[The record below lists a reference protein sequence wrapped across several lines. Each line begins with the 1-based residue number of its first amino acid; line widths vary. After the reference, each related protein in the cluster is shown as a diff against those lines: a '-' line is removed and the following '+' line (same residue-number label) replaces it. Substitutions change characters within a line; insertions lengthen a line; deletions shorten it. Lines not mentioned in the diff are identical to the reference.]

1 MCNVDVIIIMQN
13 IRLQGV
19 IPVVFNGQ
27 VPSDPVSDVWGTDLL
42 FERGKSYLIKAASG
56 RGKSSLCSYIYG
68 LRDDYEGVIS
78 FDGNPLPKVSSDRWN
93 GIRQYELGVLF
104 QDLRLFGDLNAVENV
119 MVKAGLTGFCDVGK
133 ATEMLC
139 ELGLSDRLDRPV
151 RLLSFGQQQRVAF
164 VRMMC
169 QKADFWLL
177 DEPVSHLD
185 HGNAKIMVQMLEQEI
200 ERTGTGLLVTTIGH
214 DLPYNYD
221 KTLML

>member
-1 MCNVDVIIIMQN
+1 MRS
-13 IRLQGV
+13 IRLKGV
-19 IPVVFNGQ
+19 MPEVFNGQ

-42 FERGKSYLIKAASG
+42 FEKGKSYLIKAASG

-68 LRDDYEGVIS
+68 LRDDYQGTIM
-78 FDGNPLPKVSSDRWN
+78 FDDTPVPSVRSSKWN
-93 GIRQYELGVLF
+93 EIRQNHIGVLF

-119 MVKAGLTGFCDVGK
+119 MIKAGLTSYCDEKK
-133 ATEMLC
+133 AVDMLC

-164 VRMMC
+164 VRMLC

-185 HGNAKIMVQMLEQEI
+185 IDNASVMVKMLEREAKLS
-200 ERTGTGLLVTTIGH
+200 GAGLLVTTIGH
-214 DLPYNYD
+214 DLPYEYD
-221 KTLML
+221 KELML

>member
-1 MCNVDVIIIMQN
+1 MQT
-13 IRLQGV
+13 IGLKGV

-42 FERGKSYLIKAASG
+42 FERGNSYLIKAASG
-56 RGKSSLCSYIYG
+56 RGKSSLCSYIFG

-78 FDGNPLPKVSSDRWN
+78 FDGRPLHEIRTAEWN
-93 GIRQYELGVLF
+93 QIRQNQLGVLF

-119 MVKAGLTGFCDVGK
+119 MIKAGLTSYCDERK
-133 ATEMLC
+133 AVEMLC

-169 QKADFWLL
+169 QKADFWML

-185 HGNAKIMVQMLEQEI
+185 FGNATVMVQMLEQEI
-200 ERTGTGLLVTTIGH
+200 SRTGTGLIVTTIGH

-221 KTLML
+221 KVLML

>member
-1 MCNVDVIIIMQN
+1 MQS

-19 IPVVFNGQ
+19 LPVVFNGQ
-27 VPSDPVSDVWGTDLL
+27 LPSDPVSEVWGTDLL
-42 FERGKSYLIKAASG
+42 FEKGQAVLIKAASG

-68 LRDDYEGVIS
+68 LRDDYQGTIS
-78 FDGNPLPKVSSDRWN
+78 FDAYPVPEVSSEKWN
-93 GIRQYELGVLF
+93 SIRQNELGVLF

-119 MVKAGLTGFCDVGK
+119 MVKAGLTKFCDEKKV
-133 ATEMLC
+133 ASMLS

-151 RLLSFGQQQRVAF
+151 SLLSFGQQQRVAF

-185 HGNAKIMVQMLEQEI
+185 HGNATIMVQMLQQEI
-200 ERTGTGLLVTTIGH
+200 SRTGAGLIVTTIGH

-221 KTLML
+221 KVLML

>member
-1 MCNVDVIIIMQN
+1 MQN

-42 FERGKSYLIKAASG
+42 FEKGKSYLIKAASG

-68 LRDDYEGVIS
+68 LRDDYQGVIS
-78 FDGNPLPKVSSDRWN
+78 FDDRSVSDIRSSEWN
-93 GIRQYELGVLF
+93 DIRQNHLGVLF
-104 QDLRLFGDLNAVENV
+104 QDLRLFTDLNAVDNV
-119 MVKAGLTGFCDVGK
+119 MIKAGLTSFCDEKKVI
-133 ATEMLC
+133 EMLC

-169 QKADFWLL
+169 QKADFWML

-185 HGNAKIMVQMLEQEI
+185 HGNATIMVQMLEQEI
-200 ERTGTGLLVTTIGH
+200 ARTGTGLLVTTIGH

>member
-1 MCNVDVIIIMQN
+1 MQN

-27 VPSDPVSDVWGTDLL
+27 LPSDPVSDVWGTDLL
-42 FERGKSYLIKAASG
+42 FEKGKAYLIKAASG

-68 LRDDYEGVIS
+68 LRDDYQGVIS
-78 FDGNPLPKVSSDRWN
+78 FDGRSVSEISSGEWN
-93 GIRQYELGVLF
+93 NIRQNNLGVLF
-104 QDLRLFGDLNAVENV
+104 QDLRLFGDLNAVENI
-119 MVKAGLTGFCDVGK
+119 MIKAGLTSFCDEKK
-133 ATEMLC
+133 AVEMLC

-169 QKADFWLL
+169 QKADFWML

-185 HGNAKIMVQMLEQEI
+185 FGNASIMVQMLEHEI
-200 ERTGTGLLVTTIGH
+200 TRTGTGLIVTTIGH

-221 KTLML
+221 KVLML

>member
-1 MCNVDVIIIMQN
+1 MIGYIY
-13 IRLQGV
+13 LQGV
-19 IPVVFNGQ
+19 VPDVFKGCIPA
-27 VPSDPVSDVWGTDLL
+27 DPVSDVWGCDLL
-42 FERGKSYLIKAASG
+42 FEKGKSYLVKAASG

-68 LRDDYEGVIS
+68 LRSDYSGQIFFDDRQLADIS
-78 FDGNPLPKVSSDRWN
+78 ATEWN
-93 GIRQYELGVLF
+93 DIRQNSIGVLF

-119 MVKAGLTGFCDVGK
+119 MIKAGLTSFCDEQKVIS
-133 ATEMLC
+133 MLS

-164 VRMMC
+164 VRMLC

-185 HGNAKIMVQMLEQEI
+185 ADNGRIMVQMLSEEA
-200 ERTGTGLLVTTIGH
+200 ERMNTGVIVTTIGH

-221 KTLML
+221 KELML

>member
-1 MCNVDVIIIMQN
+1 MQD

-19 IPVVFNGQ
+19 IPIIFNGQ
-27 VPSDPVSDVWGTDLL
+27 VPSDPVSEVWGTDLL
-42 FERGKSYLIKAASG
+42 LERGKSYLIKAASG

-68 LRDDYEGVIS
+68 LRNDYQGVIS
-78 FDGNPLPKVSSDRWN
+78 FDDRSISEIRASEWN
-93 GIRQYELGVLF
+93 QIRQNHLGVLF
-104 QDLRLFGDLNAVENV
+104 QDLRLFGDLNAVENI
-119 MVKAGLTGFCDVGK
+119 MIKAGLASFCDEKKVV
-133 ATEMLC
+133 EMLC

-185 HGNAKIMVQMLEQEI
+185 LGNASVMVQMLKDEI
-200 ERTGTGLLVTTIGH
+200 RRTGTGLIVTTIGH
-214 DLPYNYD
+214 DLPYDYD
-221 KTLML
+221 KILML

>member
-1 MCNVDVIIIMQN
+1 MQT
-13 IRLQGV
+13 ISLQGV
-19 IPVVFNGQ
+19 LPVVFNGQ

-78 FDGNPLPKVSSDRWN
+78 FDGQPLPKVESGRWDA
-93 GIRQYELGVLF
+93 IRQNELGVLF
-104 QDLRLFGDLNAVENV
+104 QDLRLFADLNAVDNV
-119 MVKAGLTGFCDVGK
+119 MIKAGLTGYCNEKKTVS
-133 ATEMLC
+133 MLS
-139 ELGLSDRLDRPV
+139 ELGLADRLDRPI

-185 HGNAKIMVQMLEQEI
+185 HGNATIMVQMLEQEI
-200 ERTGTGLLVTTIGH
+200 ARTGTGLLVTTIGH

>member
-1 MCNVDVIIIMQN
+1 MHS

-19 IPVVFNGQ
+19 IPDVFNGQ

-42 FERGKSYLIKAASG
+42 FEKGKSYLIKAASG

-68 LRDDYEGVIS
+68 LRDDYQGS
-78 FDGNPLPKVSSDRWN
+78 LMFDESPVPAIESDRWN
-93 GIRQYELGVLF
+93 TIRQQELGVLF
-104 QDLRLFGDLNAVENV
+104 QDLRLFGDLNAVDNV
-119 MVKAGLTGFCDVGK
+119 MIKAGLTSFCDEKK
-133 ATEMLC
+133 AVEMLC

-164 VRMMC
+164 VRMLC

-185 HGNAKIMVQMLEQEI
+185 AGNADIMVQMLKREI
-200 ERTGTGLLVTTIGH
+200 SQSGTGLLVTTIGH
-214 DLPYNYD
+214 DLPYDYD
-221 KTLML
+221 KVLML

>member
-1 MCNVDVIIIMQN
+1 MHS

-19 IPVVFNGQ
+19 IPDVFNGQ
-27 VPSDPVSDVWGTDLL
+27 VPSDPASDVWGTDLM
-42 FERGKSYLIKAASG
+42 FEKGKSYLITAASG

-68 LRDDYEGVIS
+68 LRDDYQGS
-78 FDGNPLPKVSSDRWN
+78 LLFDDAPVPAVQSDRWN
-93 GIRQYELGVLF
+93 DIRQNELGVMF
-104 QDLRLFGDLNAVENV
+104 QDLRLFGDLTAVDNV
-119 MVKAGLTGFCDVGK
+119 MIKAGLTSFCDEKKVV
-133 ATEMLC
+133 EMLC

-164 VRMMC
+164 VRMLC

-185 HGNAKIMVQMLEQEI
+185 SDNAAIMVQMLEREI
-200 ERTGTGLLVTTIGH
+200 SQSGTGLLVTTIGH

-221 KTLML
+221 KVLML

>member
-1 MCNVDVIIIMQN
+1 MQT
-13 IRLQGV
+13 IGLKGV

-42 FERGKSYLIKAASG
+42 FERGGSYLIKAASG
-56 RGKSSLCSYIYG
+56 RGKSSLCSYIFG

-78 FDGNPLPKVSSDRWN
+78 FDGRPIHEIRPNEWN
-93 GIRQYELGVLF
+93 HIRQNQLGVLF

-119 MVKAGLTGFCDVGK
+119 MIKAGLTSYCDERK
-133 ATEMLC
+133 AVEMLC

-169 QKADFWLL
+169 QKADFWML

-185 HGNAKIMVQMLEQEI
+185 FGNATIMVQMLEQEI
-200 ERTGTGLLVTTIGH
+200 SRTGTGLIVTTIGH

-221 KTLML
+221 KVLML

>member
-1 MCNVDVIIIMQN
+1 MQS

-19 IPVVFNGQ
+19 IPNVFNGQ

-42 FERGKSYLIKAASG
+42 FEKGKSYLIKAASG

-68 LRDDYEGVIS
+68 LRDDYQGS
-78 FDGNPLPKVSSDRWN
+78 LMFDDHSVPEVQSDRWN
-93 GIRQYELGVLF
+93 QIRQNELGVLF
-104 QDLRLFGDLNAVENV
+104 QDLRLFGDLTAVDNV
-119 MVKAGLTGFCDVGK
+119 MIKAGLTSFCDEKK
-133 ATEMLC
+133 AVEMLC

-164 VRMMC
+164 VRMLC

-185 HGNAKIMVQMLEQEI
+185 TANAAIMVQMLEREI
-200 ERTGTGLLVTTIGH
+200 SQYGTGLLVTTIGH
-214 DLPYNYD
+214 DLPYDYD
-221 KTLML
+221 KILML

>member
-1 MCNVDVIIIMQN
+1 MQT

-19 IPVVFNGQ
+19 LPVVFNGQ

-42 FERGKSYLIKAASG
+42 LERGKSYLIKAASG

-68 LRDDYEGVIS
+68 LRNDYEGVIS
-78 FDGNPLPKVSSDRWN
+78 FDGRSLSEISSSEWTD
-93 GIRQYELGVLF
+93 IRQAHLGVLF

-119 MVKAGLTGFCDVGK
+119 MIKAGLTSFCDEKK
-133 ATEMLC
+133 AVEMLC

-164 VRMMC
+164 VRMIC
-169 QKADFWLL
+169 QKADFWML

-185 HGNAKIMVQMLEQEI
+185 EQNNQIAASIIMEQARLQGASIIATSVGNNIKIS
-200 ERTGTGLLVTTIGH
+200 T
-214 DLPYNYD
+214 DS
-221 KTLML
+221 TLRL

>member
-1 MCNVDVIIIMQN
+1 MQS

-19 IPVVFNGQ
+19 IPNVFNGQ

-42 FERGKSYLIKAASG
+42 FEKGKSYLIKAASG

-68 LRDDYEGVIS
+68 LRDDYQGS
-78 FDGNPLPKVSSDRWN
+78 LMFDDHPVPEVQSDRWN
-93 GIRQYELGVLF
+93 QIRQNELGVLF
-104 QDLRLFGDLNAVENV
+104 QDLRLFGDLTAVDNV
-119 MVKAGLTGFCDVGK
+119 MIKAGLTSFCDEKK
-133 ATEMLC
+133 AVEMLC

-164 VRMMC
+164 VRMLC

-185 HGNAKIMVQMLEQEI
+185 TANAAIMVQMLEREI
-200 ERTGTGLLVTTIGH
+200 SQSGTGLLVTTIGH
-214 DLPYNYD
+214 DLPYDYD
-221 KTLML
+221 KILML

>member
-1 MCNVDVIIIMQN
+1 MQS

-19 IPVVFNGQ
+19 IPNVFNGQ

-42 FERGKSYLIKAASG
+42 FEKGKSYLIKAASG

-68 LRDDYEGVIS
+68 LRDDYQGS
-78 FDGNPLPKVSSDRWN
+78 LMFDDHSVPEVQSDRWN
-93 GIRQYELGVLF
+93 QIRQNELGVLF
-104 QDLRLFGDLNAVENV
+104 QDLRLFGDLTAVDNV
-119 MVKAGLTGFCDVGK
+119 MIKAGLTSFCDEKK
-133 ATEMLC
+133 AVEMLC

-164 VRMMC
+164 VRMLC

-185 HGNAKIMVQMLEQEI
+185 TANAAIMVQMLEREI
-200 ERTGTGLLVTTIGH
+200 SQYGTGLLVTTIGH
-214 DLPYNYD
+214 DLPYDYD
-221 KTLML
+221 NMLML

>member
-1 MCNVDVIIIMQN
+1 MQS

-19 IPVVFNGQ
+19 LPVVFNGQ
-27 VPSDPVSDVWGTDLL
+27 LPSDPVSEVWGTDLL
-42 FERGKSYLIKAASG
+42 FEKGQAVLIKAASG

-68 LRDDYEGVIS
+68 LRDDYQGTIS
-78 FDGNPLPKVSSDRWN
+78 FDAYPVPEVSSEKWN
-93 GIRQYELGVLF
+93 YIRQNELGVLF
-104 QDLRLFGDLNAVENV
+104 QDLRLFADLTAVENV
-119 MVKAGLTGFCDVGK
+119 MVKAGLTKFCDEKKVI
-133 ATEMLC
+133 TMLS

-151 RLLSFGQQQRVAF
+151 SLLSFGQQQRVAF

-185 HGNAKIMVQMLEQEI
+185 HGNATIMVQMLQQEI
-200 ERTGTGLLVTTIGH
+200 SRTGAGLIVTTIGH

-221 KTLML
+221 KVLML

>member
-1 MCNVDVIIIMQN
+1 MQT
-13 IRLQGV
+13 ISLQGV
-19 IPVVFNGQ
+19 LPVVFNGQ

-68 LRDDYEGVIS
+68 LRDDYEGVIC
-78 FDGNPLPKVSSDRWN
+78 FDGQPLPKVESGRWDA
-93 GIRQYELGVLF
+93 IRQNELGVLF
-104 QDLRLFGDLNAVENV
+104 QDLRLFADLNAVDNV
-119 MVKAGLTGFCDVGK
+119 MIKAGLTGYCNEKKTVS
-133 ATEMLC
+133 MLS
-139 ELGLSDRLDRPV
+139 ELGLADRLDRPI

-185 HGNAKIMVQMLEQEI
+185 HGNATIMVQMLEQEI
-200 ERTGTGLLVTTIGH
+200 SRTGTGLLVTTIGH

-221 KTLML
+221 KILML

>member
-1 MCNVDVIIIMQN
+1 MQN

-42 FERGKSYLIKAASG
+42 FEKGKSYLIKAASG

-68 LRDDYEGVIS
+68 LRNDYEGIIS
-78 FDGNPLPKVSSDRWN
+78 FDERSISE
-93 GIRQYELGVLF
+93 IRQDDWNDIRQNHLGVLF
-104 QDLRLFGDLNAVENV
+104 QDLRLFAELTAVENV
-119 MVKAGLTGFCDVGK
+119 MIKAGLTGFCDEKRAVS
-133 ATEMLC
+133 MLS

-151 RLLSFGQQQRVAF
+151 GLLSFGQQQRVAF

-169 QKADFWLL
+169 QKADFWML

-185 HGNAKIMVQMLEQEI
+185 IGNAGIMVQMLEHEI
-200 ERTGTGLLVTTIGH
+200 SRTGTGLIVTTIGH

-221 KTLML
+221 KVLML

>member
-1 MCNVDVIIIMQN
+1 MQS

-19 IPVVFNGQ
+19 LPVVFNGQ
-27 VPSDPVSDVWGTDLL
+27 LPSDPVSEVWGTDLL
-42 FERGKSYLIKAASG
+42 FEKGQAVLIKAASG

-68 LRDDYEGVIS
+68 LRDDYQGTIS
-78 FDGNPLPKVSSDRWN
+78 FDGQTVPKVSSEKWN
-93 GIRQYELGVLF
+93 SIRQNELGVLF

-119 MVKAGLTGFCDVGK
+119 MVKAGLTKFCDEKKVV
-133 ATEMLC
+133 TMLS

-151 RLLSFGQQQRVAF
+151 SLLSFGQQQRVAF

-185 HGNAKIMVQMLEQEI
+185 HGNATIMVQMLQQEI
-200 ERTGTGLLVTTIGH
+200 SRTGAGLIVTTIGH

-221 KTLML
+221 KVLML

>member
-1 MCNVDVIIIMQN
+1 MHS

-19 IPVVFNGQ
+19 IPNVFNGQ

-42 FERGKSYLIKAASG
+42 FEKGKSYLIKAASG

-68 LRDDYEGVIS
+68 LRDDYQGCLM
-78 FDGNPLPKVSSDRWN
+78 FDESPVPAVQSDKWN
-93 GIRQYELGVLF
+93 KIRQQELGVLF
-104 QDLRLFGDLNAVENV
+104 QDLRLFGDLTAVDNV
-119 MVKAGLTGFCDVGK
+119 MIKAGLTSFCDQKK
-133 ATEMLC
+133 AVEMLC

-164 VRMMC
+164 VRMLC

-185 HGNAKIMVQMLEQEI
+185 SANAEIMVQMLKHEVRQS
-200 ERTGTGLLVTTIGH
+200 GTGLLVTTIGH
-214 DLPYNYD
+214 DLPYDYD
-221 KTLML
+221 KILML

>member
-1 MCNVDVIIIMQN
+1 MQS

-19 IPVVFNGQ
+19 IPNVFNGS

-42 FERGKSYLIKAASG
+42 FEKGKAYLIKAASG

-68 LRDDYEGVIS
+68 LRDDYQGVVFLDDVS
-78 FDGNPLPKVSSDRWN
+78 VSSMDDAGWN
-93 GIRQYELGVLF
+93 IVRQSSLGVLF

-119 MVKAGLTGFCDVGK
+119 MVKAGLTDFCDEQKVVQ
-133 ATEMLC
+133 MLC
-139 ELGLSDRLDRPV
+139 KLGLSDRLDRPV

-164 VRMMC
+164 VRMLC
-169 QKADFWLL
+169 QKADFFLL

-185 HGNAKIMVQMLEQEI
+185 AANAEMMVEMLRSEVESSGAGVI
-200 ERTGTGLLVTTIGH
+200 VTTIGH

-221 KTLML
+221 RVLML